1 MYGEAACVSSMC
13 GRELSHEITT
23 CHWQLAKAQLSNR
36 VIPRWPKDDDS
47 EGGFILR
54 RIYNRRDNERE
65 VLSFFFFY
73 YALLR
78 RHRASNERTNA
89 SEPWRESILS
99 RVRDASGFFVRR
111 PTDGHRPE
119 DCTAEAHSARL
130 VGIEEIS
137 IENFRSRWLHR
148 RGWLSFH
155 NQGQTLESFII

>member
-65 VLSFFFFY
+65 VLSFFFFITLCF
-73 YALLR
+73 AVAVR
-78 RHRASNERTNA
+78 RMNGRTRAS
-89 SEPWRESILS
+89 REENQYS
-99 RVRDASGFFVRR
+99 RVCETRAGSSFGAQLTAIDRKIAPRKRILHALSASRKFLSKTSDRADYIDA
-111 PTDGHRPE
+111 D
-119 DCTAEAHSARL
+119 D
-130 VGIEEIS
+130 
-137 IENFRSRWLHR
+137 
-148 RGWLSFH
+148 
-155 NQGQTLESFII
+155 